1 MTPIQQSNLHNVS
14 ISQFRSYFSSARSAG
29 MGDDFCIID
38 VNIKDSNSV
47 LAHPFRIDGYM
58 VIHCISGHVK
68 LNVNLQEYELK
79 SGMLFLN
86 YPGTIIKVNEVVGL
100 EDDGLRYVC
109 VVMSR
114 EFVGNLMLDVNKL
127 FTQDLSLKG
136 TPSITLSDGQT
147 TLLREHVRLMINIV
161 QSESKFKI
169 ESIRSILSS
178 VFYFIAGVWA
188 EKAAHQKDKV
198 VSGRTQIVFD
208 QFIKLVSEHHTQ
220 YRNVGF
226 YAERLSLTPKYLSRI
241 IRDVSGRSAPE
252 WIDEYVILEAK
263 NLLKYSGLAIK
274 EVVFKLNFPSQSVFY
289 KFFKAR
295 TGMTPTEYKNF

>member
-1 MTPIQQSNLHNVS
+1 MPMQQNNLHNVS
-14 ISQFRSYFSSARSAG
+14 ISQFRSYFSDATSVG
-29 MGDDFCIID
+29 MEDDFCIID
-38 VNIKDSNSV
+38 VNIKDNNRV
-47 LAHPFRIDGYM
+47 LSHPFRIDGYM
-58 VIHCISGHVK
+58 VIYCVGGHVK
-68 LNVNLQEYELK
+68 LNVNLHEHDLK

-86 YPGTIIKVNEVVGL
+86 YPGTIIRVNEILGS
-100 EDDGLRYVC
+100 DADGLRYVC

-127 FTQDLSLKG
+127 FTQDLSLMG
-136 TPSITLSDGQT
+136 TPSISLNDAQIE
-147 TLLREHVRLMINIV
+147 LLREHITLMINV
-161 QSESKFKI
+161 VRSDSKFKT
-169 ESIRSILSS
+169 ESIRSVLSS

-188 EKAAHQKDKV
+188 EKAAVQKQNIL
-198 VSGRTQIVFD
+198 SSRNQTVFD
-208 QFIKLVSEHHTQ
+208 QFIKLVVEYHTE

-226 YAERLSLTPKYLSRI
+226 YAKRLSLTPKYLSRI

-263 NLLKYSGLAIK
+263 NLLKYSGLPIK

>member
-1 MTPIQQSNLHNVS
+1 MQYANLHNVS
-14 ISQFRSYFSSARSAG
+14 ISQFRKFFSDAGAVG

-38 VNIKDSNSV
+38 VNIKDNNRV

-58 VIHCISGHVK
+58 VLYCVNGHIK
-68 LNVNLQEYELK
+68 LNVNLQEHELK

-86 YPGTIIKVNEVVGL
+86 YPGSIIKVNDILDVDE
-100 EDDGLRYVC
+100 DGLKYIC

-127 FTQDLSLKG
+127 FTQNLSLLG
-136 TPSITLSDGQT
+136 TPSLALTADQT
-147 TLLREHVRLMINIV
+147 RLLREHVSLMVSIV
-161 QSESKFKI
+161 NSKSSFKL

-178 VFYFIAGVWA
+178 VFYFIAGLWA
-188 EKAAHQKDKV
+188 EKASKRVQQPA
-198 VSGRTQIVFD
+198 SGRNRLVFE
-208 QFIKLVSEHHTQ
+208 QFIKFVSEYHTT

-226 YAERLSLTPKYLSRI
+226 YADKLSLTPKYLSRI
-241 IRDVSGRSAPE
+241 IRDASGRSAPE

-263 NLLKYSGLAIK
+263 NLLKYSGLPIK
-274 EVVFKLNFPSQSVFY
+274 EIVYKLNFPSQSVFY

>member
-1 MTPIQQSNLHNVS
+1 MQYTNLHNVS
-14 ISQFRSYFSSARSAG
+14 ISQFRKFFSDAGSVG

-38 VNIKDSNSV
+38 VNIKDNNRV
-47 LAHPFRIDGYM
+47 LAYPFRIDGYM
-58 VIHCISGHVK
+58 VLYCINGHIK
-68 LNVNLQEYELK
+68 LNVNLQEHELK

-86 YPGTIIKVNEVVGL
+86 YPGSIIRVNDILDADE
-100 EDDGLRYVC
+100 DGLKYIC

-127 FTQDLSLKG
+127 FTQNLSLLG
-136 TPSITLSDGQT
+136 TPSLSLTDAQT
-147 TLLREHVRLMINIV
+147 RLLREHVSLMVNIV
-161 QSESKFKI
+161 NSESSFKL

-178 VFYFIAGVWA
+178 VFYFIAGFWA
-188 EKAAHQKDKV
+188 EKAANKNCQPA
-198 VSGRTQIVFD
+198 SGRNRMVFD
-208 QFIKLVSEHHTQ
+208 QFIKLVSEYHTS

-226 YAERLSLTPKYLSRI
+226 YADKLSLTPKYLSRI
-241 IRDVSGRSAPE
+241 IRDASGRSAPE

-263 NLLKYSGLAIK
+263 NLLKYSGLPIK
-274 EVVFKLNFPSQSVFY
+274 EVVYKLNFPSQSVFY

>member
-1 MTPIQQSNLHNVS
+1 MQYTNLHNVS
-14 ISQFRSYFSSARSAG
+14 ISQFRKFFSDAGSVG

-38 VNIKDSNSV
+38 VNIKDNNRV

-58 VIHCISGHVK
+58 VLYCLNGHIK
-68 LNVNLQEYELK
+68 LNVNLQEHELK

-86 YPGTIIKVNEVVGL
+86 YPGTIIRVNEIL
-100 EDDGLRYVC
+100 DSDEDGLSYVC

-127 FTQDLSLKG
+127 FTQDLSLMG
-136 TPSITLSDGQT
+136 TPSISLNDAQIK
-147 TLLREHVRLMINIV
+147 LLREHITLMVNIV
-161 QSESKFKI
+161 GSESKFKV
-169 ESIRSILSS
+169 ESIRSVLSS
-178 VFYFIAGVWA
+178 VFYFLAGVWA
-188 EKAAHQKDKV
+188 EKAAIQKQKV
-198 VSGRTQIVFD
+198 LSGRNQTVFD
-208 QFIKLVSEHHTQ
+208 QFINLVTEYHTE

-226 YAERLSLTPKYLSRI
+226 YAQRLSLTPKYLSRI

-252 WIDEYVILEAK
+252 WIDDYVILEAK

-274 EVVFKLNFPSQSVFY
+274 EIVFKLKFPSQSVFY

>member
-1 MTPIQQSNLHNVS
+1 MQYANLHNVS
-14 ISQFRSYFSSARSAG
+14 ISQFRKFFSDAGAVG

-38 VNIKDSNSV
+38 VNIKDNNRV

-58 VIHCISGHVK
+58 VLYCVNGHIK
-68 LNVNLQEYELK
+68 LNVNLQEHELK

-86 YPGTIIKVNEVVGL
+86 YPGSIIKVNDILDVDE
-100 EDDGLRYVC
+100 DGLKYIC

-127 FTQDLSLKG
+127 FTQNLSLLG
-136 TPSITLSDGQT
+136 TPSLALTADQT
-147 TLLREHVRLMINIV
+147 QLLREHVSLMVSIV
-161 QSESKFKI
+161 NSKSSFKL

-178 VFYFIAGVWA
+178 VFYFIAGLWA
-188 EKAAHQKDKV
+188 EKASKRVQQPA
-198 VSGRTQIVFD
+198 SGRNRLVFE
-208 QFIKLVSEHHTQ
+208 QFIKFVSEYHTT

-226 YAERLSLTPKYLSRI
+226 YADKLSLTPKYLSRI
-241 IRDVSGRSAPE
+241 IRDASGRSAPE

-263 NLLKYSGLAIK
+263 NLLKYSGLPIK
-274 EVVFKLNFPSQSVFY
+274 EIVYKLNFPSQSVFY

>member
-1 MTPIQQSNLHNVS
+1 MQYANLHNVS
-14 ISQFRSYFSSARSAG
+14 ISQFRKFFSDAGAVG

-38 VNIKDSNSV
+38 VNIKDNNRV

-58 VIHCISGHVK
+58 VLYCVNGHIK
-68 LNVNLQEYELK
+68 LNVNLQEHELK

-86 YPGTIIKVNEVVGL
+86 YPGSIIRVNDILDVDE
-100 EDDGLRYVC
+100 DGLKYIC

-127 FTQDLSLKG
+127 FTQNLSLLG
-136 TPSITLSDGQT
+136 TPSLALTADQT
-147 TLLREHVRLMINIV
+147 RLLREHVSLMVSIV
-161 QSESKFKI
+161 NSKSSFKL

-178 VFYFIAGVWA
+178 VFYFIAGLWA
-188 EKAAHQKDKV
+188 EKASKKV
-198 VSGRTQIVFD
+198 QQPASGRNRLVFE
-208 QFIKLVSEHHTQ
+208 QFIKFVSEYHTT

-226 YAERLSLTPKYLSRI
+226 YADKLSLTPKYLSRI
-241 IRDVSGRSAPE
+241 IRDASGRSAPE

-263 NLLKYSGLAIK
+263 NLLKYSGLPIK
-274 EVVFKLNFPSQSVFY
+274 EIVYKLNFPSQSVFY

>member
-1 MTPIQQSNLHNVS
+1 MTPIQQNNLHNVS
-14 ISQFRSYFSSARSAG
+14 ISQFRSYFSGARSAG
-29 MGDDFCIID
+29 MEDDFCIID
-38 VNIKDSNSV
+38 VNIKDNNRV
-47 LAHPFRIDGYM
+47 LSHPFRIDGYM
-58 VIHCISGHVK
+58 VIYCVGGHVK
-68 LNVNLQEYELK
+68 LNVNLHEHDLK

-86 YPGTIIKVNEVVGL
+86 YPGTIIRVNEILGS
-100 EDDGLRYVC
+100 DADGLRYVC

-127 FTQDLSLKG
+127 FTQDLSLMG
-136 TPSITLSDGQT
+136 TPSISLNDAQIE
-147 TLLREHVRLMINIV
+147 LLREHITLMINV
-161 QSESKFKI
+161 VRSDSKFKT
-169 ESIRSILSS
+169 ESIRSVLSS

-188 EKAAHQKDKV
+188 EKAAVQKQNIL
-198 VSGRTQIVFD
+198 SSRNQTVFD
-208 QFIKLVSEHHTQ
+208 QFIKLVVEYHTE

-226 YAERLSLTPKYLSRI
+226 YAKRLSLTPKYLSRI

-263 NLLKYSGLAIK
+263 NLLKYSGLPIK

-295 TGMTPTEYKNF
+295 TGMTPSEYKNF

>member
-1 MTPIQQSNLHNVS
+1 MQYTNLHNVS
-14 ISQFRSYFSSARSAG
+14 ISQFRKFFSDAGSVG

-38 VNIKDSNSV
+38 VNIKDNNRV

-58 VIHCISGHVK
+58 VLYCINGHIK
-68 LNVNLQEYELK
+68 LNVNLQEHELK

-86 YPGTIIKVNEVVGL
+86 YPGSIIRVNDILDADEGGL
-100 EDDGLRYVC
+100 KYIC

-127 FTQDLSLKG
+127 FTQNLSLLG
-136 TPSITLSDGQT
+136 TPSLSLTDTQT
-147 TLLREHVRLMINIV
+147 QLLREHVSLMVNIV
-161 QSESKFKI
+161 NSESSFKL

-178 VFYFIAGVWA
+178 VFYFIAGFWA
-188 EKAAHQKDKV
+188 EKAAMKSQQPA
-198 VSGRTQIVFD
+198 SGRNRMVFD
-208 QFIKLVSEHHTQ
+208 QFIMLVSEHHTS

-226 YAERLSLTPKYLSRI
+226 YADKLSLTPKYLSRI
-241 IRDVSGRSAPE
+241 IRDASGRSAPE

-263 NLLKYSGLAIK
+263 NLLKYSGLPIK
-274 EVVFKLNFPSQSVFY
+274 EIVYKLNFPSQSVFY

>member
-1 MTPIQQSNLHNVS
+1 MQYANLHNVS
-14 ISQFRSYFSSARSAG
+14 ISQFRKFFSDAGAVG

-38 VNIKDSNSV
+38 VNIKDNNRV

-58 VIHCISGHVK
+58 VLYCVNGHIK
-68 LNVNLQEYELK
+68 LNVNLQEHELK

-86 YPGTIIKVNEVVGL
+86 YPGSIIRVNDILDVDE
-100 EDDGLRYVC
+100 DGLKYIC

-127 FTQDLSLKG
+127 FTQNLSLLG
-136 TPSITLSDGQT
+136 TPSLALTADQT
-147 TLLREHVRLMINIV
+147 QLLREHVSLMVSIV
-161 QSESKFKI
+161 NSKSSFKL

-178 VFYFIAGVWA
+178 VFYFIAGLWA
-188 EKAAHQKDKV
+188 EKASKKV
-198 VSGRTQIVFD
+198 QQPASGRNRLVFE
-208 QFIKLVSEHHTQ
+208 QFIKFVSEYHTT

-226 YAERLSLTPKYLSRI
+226 YADKLSLTPKYLSRI
-241 IRDVSGRSAPE
+241 IRDASGRSAPE

-263 NLLKYSGLAIK
+263 NLLKYSGLPIK
-274 EVVFKLNFPSQSVFY
+274 EIVYKLNFPSQSVFY